1 MPVQRTQSG
10 LLAKLGN
17 RLVQAHEK
25 HKNDTTELSNF
36 GDLPAGVEGV
46 ARLVECKFAQIAQ
59 GKQNAGQY
67 MFYAAGIV
75 VEPEFHEGLKVAGR
89 RTQISEPFFDTPQS
103 MGARKTFDDHLD
115 HIYTHLRAL
124 GLSTADLDPDSLEE
138 TVAALKDMAPYF
150 RFRTWKGKKQT
161 TGPYKDQDPKVQHSW
176 MGKCDFTED
185 VEPGEGVQDDSVAND
200 TEESYSPP
208 TPANG
213 HVKVKAKGKAV
224 TNGPA
229 ASLPPAVAKR
239 TKAGPPPADLEFG
252 DITSLVKKAK
262 KGNEDARQELNDMAM
277 AAGATEEEVLEA
289 EDWDAVAALITA
301 GKAAVDEPV
310 EDETEEVDK
319 DEEEG
324 GGTQSEEGD
333 EGDDEE
339 ESTLMPQVGQVV
351 LYRPLDKKTGRP
363 AKKPIDCEVVAVDG
377 KGQTVTLKSLD
388 DGKTLYK
395 LVAWTSIEPQE

>member
-1 MPVQRTQSG
+1 MPVQQAKSG

-17 RLVQAHEK
+17 RLIQAHEK

-36 GDLPAGVEGV
+36 GDLPAGVEGI
-46 ARLVECKFAQIAQ
+46 AQLVECKFTMIAP

-89 RTQISEPFFDTPQS
+89 RTQISEPFFDTPQA
-103 MGARKTFDDHLD
+103 MGKRKTFDDHLE

-124 GLSTADLDPDSLEE
+124 GLSTADLDPESLEE
-138 TVAALKDMAPYF
+138 TLELLKDGQPYF

-176 MGKCDFTED
+176 MGKCDFAQD
-185 VEPGEGVQDDSVAND
+185 VQPGEGVQDDSVAGG
-200 TEESYSPP
+200 TEEAYSPP

-213 HVKVKAKGKAV
+213 HVKAKTKAV
-224 TNGPA
+224 A
-229 ASLPPAVAKR
+229 ASLPPAVAR
-239 TKAGPPPADLEFG
+239 RAKAGPPPADLEFG
-252 DITSLVKKAK
+252 DLTSLVKKAN
-262 KGNEDARQELNDMAM
+262 KGNVDARSELNDMAL

-289 EDWDAVAALITA
+289 ANWEAVAALITA

-310 EDETEEVDK
+310 EDETEEV
-319 DEEEG
+319 EEE
-324 GGTQSEEGD
+324 EE
-333 EGDDEE
+333 DDEE
-339 ESTLMPQVGQVV
+339 AVSAGTEEEDDALRPQVDQVV
-351 LYRPLDKKTGRP
+351 LYRPLDKKTGRA
-363 AKKPIDCEVVAVDG
+363 AKKTIDCEVVAVDER
-377 KGQTVTLKSLD
+377 KQTATLKSLD